1 MKKCMAGLLAIGI
14 SLSMLGGCSKS
25 DATKQES
32 GADSSV
38 TTEVTSSS
46 TTEVTTEETTK
57 AKEPVIRY
65 EDEVPADYKTKY
77 EEGEAGT
84 VEKITYLAKDYIGG
98 GSGCDKNA
106 YVYLPAGY
114 STDKQYNVIF
124 LMHGIGGSEN
134 EWGLNSTNSTLKNIL
149 DHLIGNGDVEPFILV
164 TPNGKALGCK
174 HDQDFD
180 SFYNFGYE
188 LRRDLIPYIDSH
200 YSTYAEYSDHG
211 YDLSKAREH
220 RAMAGLS
227 MGGMQTINIGIGEC
241 LDAFSWFGA
250 FSAAPTSNPSATTA
264 ETIKN
269 AQFAID
275 YFYNLCGT
283 EDDVAYWSASAAA
296 KTLAEDCDLMIPD
309 VNFTWQERSG
319 GHDFDIWYL
328 GIYNF
333 AKIAFAK

>member
-1 MKKCMAGLLAIGI
+1 MKKKLALGMALVV
-14 SLSMLGGCSKS
+14 SLSMMGGCKKDESTAS
-25 DATKQES
+25 S
-32 GADSSV
+32 GAGTSASGAESLEESS
-38 TTEVTSSS
+38 
-46 TTEVTTEETTK
+46 EETTEATTTE
-57 AKEPVIRY
+57 AKKPV
-65 EDEVPADYKTKY
+65 ECVDEIPAGYKDAY
-77 EEGEAGT
+77 EGECGT
-84 VEKITYLAKDYIGG
+84 VEKITYIAKDYIG
-98 GSGCDKNA
+98 SGTGCEKNA

-114 STDKQYNVIF
+114 SADKQYNVIY

-134 EWGLNSTNSTLKNIL
+134 EWGLNNPNSTLKNIL
-149 DHLIGNGDVEPFILV
+149 DNLIGRGDVEPFILI

-180 SFYNFGYE
+180 SFYNFGLE
-188 LRRDLIPYIDSH
+188 LRRDLIPYIESH
-200 YSTYAEYSDHG
+200 YSTYANYSDHG
-211 YDLSKAREH
+211 YDLSAAREH

-241 LDAFSWFGA
+241 LDIFSWFGA
-250 FSAAPTSNPSATTA
+250 FSAAPTSNPAETTA

-269 AQFAID
+269 SSYSID

-283 EDDVAYWSASAAA
+283 EDDVAGWSATAAA
-296 KTLAEDCDLMIPD
+296 KELASVCDLMVPG

-319 GHDFDIWYL
+319 GHDWDIWYL